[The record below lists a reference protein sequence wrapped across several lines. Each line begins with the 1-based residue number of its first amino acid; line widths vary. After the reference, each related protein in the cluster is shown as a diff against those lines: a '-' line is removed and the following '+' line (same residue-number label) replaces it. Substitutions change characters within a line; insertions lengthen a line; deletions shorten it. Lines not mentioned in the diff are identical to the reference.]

1 MYKSFIRQL
10 CSFTLV
16 LFAGS
21 AAAAPITYDFSATDF
36 SPFGES
42 GFSAP
47 DTITGSI
54 TLDGFNVLDI
64 DLTLGAHTYDASEVA
79 FDNHGFYQIA
89 GGVAGAINGVT
100 WGSDDFWLVF
110 DTTSLA
116 FSSFGYSIAGV
127 SDFWYSETG
136 TITTG
141 TQVPE
146 PAPLLLLGIALVSLS
161 LRRMIRKA

>member
-1 MYKSFIRQL
+1 MYKSFIRQVCAL
-10 CSFTLV
+10 TLV

-21 AAAAPITYDFSATDF
+21 AAAIPTTYDFSATNF
-36 SPFGES
+36 NAFGES

-47 DTITGSI
+47 NTINGSI

-64 DLTLGAHTYDASEVA
+64 DLTLGAHTYDAAEVA
-79 FDNHGFYQIA
+79 FDNHGAYQIA
-89 GGVAGAINGVT
+89 GGVASGINGVG
-100 WGSDDFWLVF
+100 WGSNDFWLVF

-116 FSSFGYSIAGV
+116 FSHFGYSIAGV
-127 SDFWYSETG
+127 SDFWYSQTG
-136 TITTG
+136 IVTTG